1 MGMKITGFDEFEKKL
16 GKIQS
21 DVNEL
26 SGERQVS
33 FDELFNSDFMSK
45 HTKFQSFE
53 ELLKGGG
60 FVVNSPEDFA
70 AIPDDQFDKHVSET
84 TDFDKWVDMQARAA
98 EEYYVKKMGF

>member
-16 GKIQS
+16 KKIQS
-21 DVNEL
+21 DVNKL
-26 SGERQVS
+26 SGERTVS
-33 FDELFNSDFMSK
+33 FDELFNSDFMDK

-70 AIPDDQFDKHVSET
+70 AISDDEFDKHISKT
-84 TDFDKWVDMQARAA
+84 TDFDSWGDMQSRAA
-98 EEYYVKKMGF
+98 EEYYVRKMGF